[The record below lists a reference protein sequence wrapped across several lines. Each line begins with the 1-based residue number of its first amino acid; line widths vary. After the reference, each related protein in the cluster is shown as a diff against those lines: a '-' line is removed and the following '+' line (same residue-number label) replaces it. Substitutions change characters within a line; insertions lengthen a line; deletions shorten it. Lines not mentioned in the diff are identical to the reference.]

1 MRMRVHEHGNEVHV
15 ELNGVAGRQQRVLQA
30 INACQRDA
38 CGCDA
43 SIDAGDRALAR
54 AEVSVRAGSKDMWIR
69 LRGRDGLRYDAAMVY
84 RCLRRALFE
93 RTGAIS
99 PAAESAVA

>member
-1 MRMRVHEHGNEVHV
+1 MRMRVHEHGNDVHV

-43 SIDAGDRALAR
+43 VEQGTGPLAR

-69 LRGRDGLRYDAAMVY
+69 LRGRDGLRYDAALVY
-84 RCLRRALFE
+84 RCLRRALIE
-93 RTGAIS
+93 RSGVVS
-99 PAAESAVA
+99 PVAESAIA

>member
-38 CGCDA
+38 LGCDG
-43 SIDAGDRALAR
+43 SDRPLD
-54 AEVSVRAGSKDMWIR
+54 VSVRSRSKDMWIK
-69 LRGRDGLRYDAAMVY
+69 LRSHDGLRYDAAMVY
-84 RCLRRALFE
+84 RCLRQALIE
-93 RTGAIS
+93 RTGGVA
-99 PAAESAVA
+99 AAEQAVA

>member
-38 CGCDA
+38 WGCDA
-43 SIDAGDRALAR
+43 SDEAVAR
-54 AEVSVRAGSKDMWIR
+54 AAVSVRAGSKDMWIR

-84 RCLRRALFE
+84 RCLRQALIE
-93 RTGAIS
+93 RTGGVA
-99 PAAESAVA
+99 AAEQAVA